1 MKTILDLE
9 VDMSV
14 RPPYSFLGNYIG
26 GIVAAEKTTSALG
39 DHAGYWL
46 RYVSNH
52 VSHAFALKV
61 EAQGVTVA
69 EWVLLR
75 EMLDLGA
82 ANPSQLADTVGMTRG
97 AVSKLVERLCRKKL
111 AVRLASDGD
120 RRYYTVA
127 LTAAGKKLAPL
138 LAGLADENDREFFG
152 HLRPAQKTSLIRL
165 LQAIVRRHGWK
176 DLPVD

>member
-1 MKTILDLE
+1 MVLKNPTSTLE
-9 VDMSV
+9 
-14 RPPYSFLGNYIG
+14 
-26 GIVAAEKTTSALG
+26 

-52 VSHAFALKV
+52 VSHAFARKA

-75 EMLDLGA
+75 EMLDTGA
-82 ANPSQLADTVGMTRG
+82 ANPSLLADKVGMTRG

-111 AVRLASDGD
+111 AERSSSEDD
-120 RRYYTVA
+120 RRYQTVK
-127 LTAAGKKLAPL
+127 LTANGKRLVPVLAR
-138 LAGLADENDREFFG
+138 LADENDREFFG
-152 HLRPAQKTSLIRL
+152 HLKQEEKDWLVSLF
-165 LQAIVRRHGWK
+165 QNIVRLHGWK